1 MYQRP
6 SVHLGPIVAAAKGR
20 LVRSRSIESD
30 LTASYS
36 ILATGVSHTDLC
48 ALFHT
53 CTLSIDLL
61 IIGMPEAGK
70 FVGLLEPYGGQQ
82 ED

>member
-1 MYQRP
+1 
-6 SVHLGPIVAAAKGR
+6 
-20 LVRSRSIESD
+20 
-30 LTASYS
+30 
-36 ILATGVSHTDLC
+36 VSHTDLR
-48 ALFHT
+48 ALSHT

-70 FVGLLEPYGGQQ
+70 LVGLLEPYGGQQ